1 MVFGGKLEQTLKLP
15 TVKTV
20 SLWLVWLLRK
30 KDGEGTTPHA
40 ARIGFLEYG
49 MKKFLD
55 CVFFDMES
63 FVHASF
69 TLLQLSVCFC
79 TCFQ

>member
-1 MVFGGKLEQTLKLP
+1 MVFSGKLEQTLTLP
-15 TVKTV
+15 AVQTV

-30 KDGEGTTPHA
+30 KTAKVPPLNPQESV
-40 ARIGFLEYG
+40 FLEYG

-55 CVFFDMES
+55 CVFFDGES

-69 TLLQLSVCFC
+69 TLLQLSVCF
-79 TCFQ
+79 

>member
-1 MVFGGKLEQTLKLP
+1 MAGMVVEKQ
-15 TVKTV
+15 
-20 SLWLVWLLRK
+20 
-30 KDGEGTTPHA
+30 DGEGTTPHS

-49 MKKFLD
+49 MKNFLN
-55 CVFFDMES
+55 CVFFDEES

-79 TCFQ
+79 TCLQ